1 MQLPFT
7 VDNFRQHLLH
17 LSTSIITFRINE
29 LKLEQQRRHLAWRH
43 WALPCRETNV
53 AAVGPYHSEPERVPE
68 ENKASDDD
76 SDASERP
83 GSLNWLIVFLVNSE
97 ELKESTSVFSN
108 GPSRKKGLRLKNMIL
123 ITWVSEKVDLELK
136 PQNGTAKF

>member
-1 MQLPFT
+1 MRD
-7 VDNFRQHLLH
+7 V
-17 LSTSIITFRINE
+17 IE
-29 LKLEQQRRHLAWRH
+29 LYLAVKY
-43 WALPCRETNV
+43 V
-53 AAVGPYHSEPERVPE
+53 AAVGPYHSDPERVPE

-97 ELKESTSVFSN
+97 ELKESSSVFSN

>member
-1 MQLPFT
+1 MRD
-7 VDNFRQHLLH
+7 V
-17 LSTSIITFRINE
+17 IE
-29 LKLEQQRRHLAWRH
+29 LYLAVKY
-43 WALPCRETNV
+43 V

-68 ENKASDDD
+68 END
-76 SDASERP
+76 SDACERP